1 MAMFGGHNP
10 RGLVKASQKR
20 YKGGMVLRFLA
31 LMAFGSIVF
40 PAASV
45 MALPKL
51 AQSFGDWRVFF
62 VEQQDGDRLCYIGS
76 LPVKKEGN
84 YSKRGDAYVLVTDKG
99 GNRDEVSVSSGYP
112 YKENQDVK
120 LQIGQRSFDL
130 FGKGEMAWAYDTKAD
145 MEIVK
150 ELIRGA
156 DLVVRGTSWKGTSS
170 KDTYSL
176 TGFTDAHRAMKQLC
190 Q

>member
-1 MAMFGGHNP
+1 M
-10 RGLVKASQKR
+10 L
-20 YKGGMVLRFLA
+20 L
-31 LMAFGSIVF
+31 
-40 PAASV
+40 PATA

-51 AQSFGDWRVFF
+51 AESHGDWRVFF
-62 VEQQDGDRLCYIGS
+62 VESGAQRVCYIGS
-76 LPVKKEGN
+76 VPIKKEGN
-84 YSKRGDAYVLVTDKG
+84 YSKRGDAYLLVTDKG

-120 LQIGQRSFDL
+120 LQIGQRSFEL
-130 FGKGEMAWAYDTKAD
+130 FSKGEMAWAYDAKAD
-145 MEIVK
+145 SQVVK
-150 ELIRGA
+150 EMIRGA
-156 DLVVRGTSWKGTSS
+156 KLVVRGTSWKGTTS